1 MRGIMFVL
9 SATLTLTATASGGQP
24 EKKYQVL
31 APKDDGIVVAGMNE
45 RGDLVGFESIE
56 DKDHPGVINQ
66 VPFFAKGKER
76 TYLPLLKGYT
86 ATFPFA
92 VSDDGLVVGY
102 VSKPVKIGAGIPL
115 LNQAF
120 VWDARGGIRGLGV
133 LEGDSASLASGI
145 SRDGRRVSGYSI
157 GVNGKRACTWERDGE
172 GWKAMALP
180 LSSQLKSTNVPI
192 SGDGRFIAAVEGDSP
207 CLWSRDASGRW
218 TRESIGDAGSLVPRA
233 VNNSGTV
240 VGLQYTPDGSTHAVV
255 WSRSGGIRRPAE
267 PAGYVRSEALA
278 INNHGVVVGMI
289 DGPNG
294 SQVGPNAFVYEE
306 GRLRILE
313 EGGPNFGSATAIN
326 DRGQVAG
333 ILEKK
338 EEPAGAP
345 QKAKAQ

>member
-1 MRGIMFVL
+1 MLLLSVVL
-9 SATLTLTATASGGQP
+9 GLGAGAGAVEP
-24 EKKYQVL
+24 EKKYQVVT
-31 APKDDGIVVAGMNE
+31 PKDDGIIAAGINE
-45 RGDLVGFESIE
+45 RGEIVGFELIE

-66 VPFFAKGKER
+66 VPFFGTGKER

-86 ATFPFA
+86 ATFPAA

-115 LNQAF
+115 TNQAF

-133 LEGDSASLASGI
+133 VAGDSASLASGI

-157 GVNGKRACTWERDGE
+157 GTSGKRACIWEREGE
-172 GWKAMALP
+172 SWKVTGLP

-192 SGDGRFIAAVEGDSP
+192 SGDGRFVAAVEGDSP

-218 TRESIGDAGSLVPRA
+218 TRESIGDAGSLVPRG

-255 WSRSGGIRRPAE
+255 WSRSGGLRRPAE

-278 INNHGVVVGMI
+278 INNQGVVVGMI

-333 ILEKK
+333 VFEKE
-338 EEPAGAP
+338 EEPAVAP
-345 QKAKAQ
+345 QKAKAP